1 MSEQEFDRY
10 LKRLCRGLGLT
21 SRQRGQISDELRDH
35 LEERLA
41 ELASC
46 GVPRDQAVLQA
57 LDEFGDASVLAGR
70 FTTIA
75 RLKQRRF
82 YVHLSL
88 SAVALLAVALF
99 AGFGFRAEIHAI
111 TTPPSQD
118 LTESKPLPKPATKT
132 PAEAPKTVLL
142 PREKTPLERSVK
154 ASRKIP
160 VESRVADEHPLSSGI
175 GQNPKT

>member
-1 MSEQEFDRY
+1 MSEQEFDLY

-21 SRQRGQISDELRDH
+21 SQQRRQISDELRDH
-35 LEERLA
+35 LEERLQ
-41 ELASC
+41 ELAGC

-75 RLKQRRF
+75 RLKRRRLL
-82 YVHLSL
+82 VHLSL
-88 SAVALLAVALF
+88 SSVALLAVALF
-99 AGFGFRAEIHAI
+99 AAFAFRTENLAI
-111 TTPPSQD
+111 TAPPSQG
-118 LTESKPLPKPATKT
+118 LTENKPQPKPAAKT
-132 PAEAPKTVLL
+132 SAEAPKTALL
-142 PREKTPLERSVK
+142 PRENNALERS
-154 ASRKIP
+154 ANSSRKIP